1 MKNNWKKI
9 EDIARVIALLLIL
22 MLMVHTCVRTN
33 RLIIEKIENNEIE
46 ELLPSVTPKKLE
58 NKELK
63 D

>member
-9 EDIARVIALLLIL
+9 EDIARVIAFLLIL